1 MTRILAALAVL
12 AALVLAPAVGA
23 TAAPAAPVLKVDI
36 KAGQVR
42 LLPDGSVSVP
52 LRARCSPSLD
62 AFEVDLSVVQGSAIG
77 ENNTVGGAFPAC
89 TGTWQQ
95 ITLTV
100 VPFAGTF
107 TSGTATISV
116 FLGAFDQVQGDLE
129 ARDSAT
135 VRLRL

>member
-1 MTRILAALAVL
+1 MTRILAAVAVL
-12 AALVLAPAVGA
+12 AALVLGPAAGA
-23 TAAPAAPVLKVDI
+23 TAAPTAPVLAVDI

-62 AFEVDLSVVQGSAIG
+62 AFELDLSVVQGSAVG

-89 TGTWQQ
+89 TGSWQQ

-100 VPFAGTF
+100 APSTGTF

-135 VRLRL
+135 VRLRP

>member
-1 MTRILAALAVL
+1 MSRILAAVVVL
-12 AALVLAPAVGA
+12 AGLVLAPALPA
-23 TAAPAAPVLKVDI
+23 TAAPAAPVLQIDI

-42 LLPDGSVSVP
+42 LLADGSVSVP

-62 AFEVDLSVVQGSAIG
+62 AFEVDLSVVQGPAIG
-77 ENNTVGGAFPAC
+77 ENNTVGGAFPSC
-89 TGTWQQ
+89 TGKWQLV
-95 ITLTV
+95 TLTV

-116 FLGAFDQVQGDLE
+116 FLGAFDQVEGDLE

>member
-1 MTRILAALAVL
+1 MTRILAAVAVL
-12 AALVLAPAVGA
+12 AALVLGPATGA
-23 TAAPAAPVLKVDI
+23 AAAPAGTVLTVDI

-62 AFEVDLSVVQGSAIG
+62 AFELDLSVVQGSAGG

-89 TGTWQQ
+89 TGRWQRT
-95 ITLTV
+95 TLTV
-100 VPFAGTF
+100 APSTGTF
-107 TSGTATISV
+107 TGGTATISV
-116 FLGAFDQVQGDLE
+116 FLGAFDQTQGDLE